1 MFRIGQGYDVHRL
14 EKGRELWLGGVL
26 IPHSFGLSG
35 HSDADVLLH
44 AICDAVLGAA
54 GAGDI
59 GHHFP
64 DSDPAHRGRSSRE
77 FLKIVGEIA
86 KAGGWSV
93 SNIDATIVAEKP
105 KLSPYVTQ
113 MCGNVA
119 ADLGLLPYAS
129 QYQSHD
135 HRGVGFR
142 RAGRGHC
149 GHGRGNAY
157 ERNFRVST

>member
-26 IPHSFGLSG
+26 IPHSLGLSG

-59 GHHFP
+59 GQHFP
-64 DSDPAHRGRSSRE
+64 DSDPAHRGRNSRE

-105 KLSPYVTQ
+105 KLSPYVPQ
-113 MCGNVA
+113 MCGNIA
-119 ADLGLLPYAS
+119 ADLGLLPTQVNIKATTTE
-129 QYQSHD
+129 
-135 HRGVGFR
+135 GLGFVGR
-142 RAGRGHC
+142 EEGIAAMAVAMLTSETSG
-149 GHGRGNAY
+149 
-157 ERNFRVST
+157 

>member
-26 IPHSFGLSG
+26 IPHSSGLSG

-54 GAGDI
+54 GSGDI

-64 DSDPAHRGRSSRE
+64 DSDPGHRGRSSRE

-93 SNIDATIVAEKP
+93 SNIDATIIAEKP
-105 KLSPYVTQ
+105 KLSPYVTE
-113 MCGNVA
+113 MSGNVA
-119 ADLGLLPYAS
+119 ADLDLSPTQVNIKATTTEGL
-129 QYQSHD
+129 
-135 HRGVGFR
+135 GFVGR
-142 RAGRGHC
+142 EEGIAALAVAMLTSETSG
-149 GHGRGNAY
+149 
-157 ERNFRVST
+157 

>member
-26 IPHSFGLSG
+26 IPHSSGLSG

-54 GAGDI
+54 GSGDI

-86 KAGGWSV
+86 TAGGWSV
-93 SNIDATIVAEKP
+93 SNIDATIIAEKP
-105 KLSPYVTQ
+105 KLSPYVTE

-119 ADLGLLPYAS
+119 ADLDLSPTQVNIKATTTEGL
-129 QYQSHD
+129 
-135 HRGVGFR
+135 GFVGR
-142 RAGRGHC
+142 EEGITALAVAMLTSETSG
-149 GHGRGNAY
+149 
-157 ERNFRVST
+157 

>member
-59 GHHFP
+59 GQHFP
-64 DSDPAHRGRSSRE
+64 DSDPAHRGRNSRE

-93 SNIDATIVAEKP
+93 SNIDATIVAQKP
-105 KLSPYVTQ
+105 NLSPYVVQ
-113 MCGNVA
+113 MCGNIA
-119 ADLGLLPYAS
+119 ADLGLLPTQVNIKATTTE
-129 QYQSHD
+129 
-135 HRGVGFR
+135 GLGFVGR
-142 RAGRGHC
+142 EEGIAAMAVAMLTSENSG
-149 GHGRGNAY
+149 
-157 ERNFRVST
+157 

>member
-1 MFRIGQGYDVHRL
+1 MFRIGQGYDVHSL

-26 IPHSFGLSG
+26 IPHSLGLSG

-54 GAGDI
+54 GSGDI

-93 SNIDATIVAEKP
+93 SNIDATIIAQKP

-113 MCGNVA
+113 MCGNIA
-119 ADLGLLPYAS
+119 ADLNLSPSQVNIKATTTEGL
-129 QYQSHD
+129 
-135 HRGVGFR
+135 GFVGR
-142 RAGRGHC
+142 EEGIAALAVAMLTSETSG
-149 GHGRGNAY
+149 
-157 ERNFRVST
+157 

>member
-14 EKGRELWLGGVL
+14 EQGRELWLGGVL
-26 IPHSFGLSG
+26 IPYSSGLSG

-54 GAGDI
+54 GSGDI

-77 FLKIVGEIA
+77 FLKIVGGVA
-86 KAGGWSV
+86 KANGWDV
-93 SNIDATIVAEKP
+93 SNIDATIIAEKP

-119 ADLGLLPYAS
+119 ADLNLSPTQVNIKATTTEGLGL
-129 QYQSHD
+129 
-135 HRGVGFR
+135 VGR
-142 RAGRGHC
+142 EEGIAALAVAMLTSETPG
-149 GHGRGNAY
+149 
-157 ERNFRVST
+157 

>member
-54 GAGDI
+54 GSGDI

-64 DSDPAHRGRSSRE
+64 DSDPAHRGQSSRD

-86 KAGGWSV
+86 KAGGWRV
-93 SNIDATIVAEKP
+93 SNIDATIIAEKP
-105 KLSPYVTQ
+105 KLSPYVSQ
-113 MCGNVA
+113 MCGNIA
-119 ADLGLLPYAS
+119 ADLDLSPSQVNIKATTTEGL
-129 QYQSHD
+129 
-135 HRGVGFR
+135 GFVGR
-142 RAGRGHC
+142 EEGIAAMAVAMLTSETSG
-149 GHGRGNAY
+149 
-157 ERNFRVST
+157 

>member
-14 EKGRELWLGGVL
+14 EQGRELWLGGVL
-26 IPHSFGLSG
+26 IPYPSGLSG

-54 GAGDI
+54 ASGDI

-77 FLKIVGEIA
+77 FLKIVGGVA
-86 KAGGWSV
+86 KAGGWDV
-93 SNIDATIVAEKP
+93 SNIDATIIAEKP

-119 ADLGLLPYAS
+119 ADLNLSPTQVNIKATTTEGLGL
-129 QYQSHD
+129 
-135 HRGVGFR
+135 VGR
-142 RAGRGHC
+142 EEGIAALAVAMLTSETPG
-149 GHGRGNAY
+149 
-157 ERNFRVST
+157 

>member
-26 IPHSFGLSG
+26 IPHSSGLSG

-54 GAGDI
+54 GSGDI

-64 DSDPAHRGRSSRE
+64 DSDPGHRGRSSRE
-77 FLKIVGEIA
+77 FLKIVGAIA

-93 SNIDATIVAEKP
+93 SNIDAT
-105 KLSPYVTQ
+105 
-113 MCGNVA
+113 
-119 ADLGLLPYAS
+119 AS
-129 QYQSHD
+129 T
-135 HRGVGFR
+135 GVGYTTVTE
-142 RAGRGHC
+142 AGETTTTVTSVSSTPTSS
-149 GHGRGNAY
+149 AY
-157 ERNFRVST
+157 

>member
-54 GAGDI
+54 GSGDI

-86 KAGGWSV
+86 KAGGWRV
-93 SNIDATIVAEKP
+93 SNIDATIIAEKP
-105 KLSPYVTQ
+105 KLSPYVTE
-113 MCGNVA
+113 MCGNIA
-119 ADLGLLPYAS
+119 ADLDLSPSQVNIKATTTEGL
-129 QYQSHD
+129 
-135 HRGVGFR
+135 GFVGR
-142 RAGRGHC
+142 EEGIAALAVAMLTSETSG
-149 GHGRGNAY
+149 
-157 ERNFRVST
+157 

>member
-26 IPHSFGLSG
+26 IPHSSGLSG

-54 GAGDI
+54 GSGDI

-93 SNIDATIVAEKP
+93 SNIDATIIAEKP
-105 KLSPYVTQ
+105 KLSPYVTE

-119 ADLGLLPYAS
+119 ADLDLSPTQVNIKATTTEGL
-129 QYQSHD
+129 
-135 HRGVGFR
+135 GFVGR
-142 RAGRGHC
+142 EEGIAALAVGMLTSETSG
-149 GHGRGNAY
+149 
-157 ERNFRVST
+157 

>member
-1 MFRIGQGYDVHRL
+1 MFRIGQGCDVHRL

-59 GHHFP
+59 GQHFP
-64 DSDPAHRGRSSRE
+64 DSDPAHRGRNSRE

-93 SNIDATIVAEKP
+93 SNIDATIVAQKP
-105 KLSPYVTQ
+105 KLSPYVVQ
-113 MCGNVA
+113 MCGNIA
-119 ADLGLLPYAS
+119 ADLGLLPTQVNIKATTTE
-129 QYQSHD
+129 
-135 HRGVGFR
+135 GLGFVGR
-142 RAGRGHC
+142 EEGIAAMAVAMLTSETSG
-149 GHGRGNAY
+149 
-157 ERNFRVST
+157 

>member
-26 IPHSFGLSG
+26 IPHSLGLSG

-54 GAGDI
+54 GSGDI
-59 GHHFP
+59 GQHFP

-93 SNIDATIVAEKP
+93 SNIDATIVAQKP

-113 MCGNVA
+113 MCGNIA
-119 ADLGLLPYAS
+119 ADLGLSRTQVNIKATTTEGL
-129 QYQSHD
+129 
-135 HRGVGFR
+135 GFVGR
-142 RAGRGHC
+142 EEGIAAMAVAMLTSDTSG
-149 GHGRGNAY
+149 
-157 ERNFRVST
+157 

>member
-26 IPHSFGLSG
+26 IPHSSGLSG

-54 GAGDI
+54 GSGDI

-93 SNIDATIVAEKP
+93 SNIDATIIAEKP
-105 KLSPYVTQ
+105 KLSPYVTE

-119 ADLGLLPYAS
+119 ADLDLSPTQVNIKATTTEGLLS
-129 QYQSHD
+129 LIHI
-135 HRGVGFR
+135 
-142 RAGRGHC
+142 
-149 GHGRGNAY
+149 
-157 ERNFRVST
+157 

>member
-54 GAGDI
+54 GSGDI

-93 SNIDATIVAEKP
+93 SNIDATIVAQKP
-105 KLSPYVTQ
+105 KLSPYVIE
-113 MCGNVA
+113 MCGNIA
-119 ADLGLLPYAS
+119 ADLGLLPTQVNIKATTTE
-129 QYQSHD
+129 
-135 HRGVGFR
+135 GLGFVGR
-142 RAGRGHC
+142 EEGIAAMAVAMLTSETSG
-149 GHGRGNAY
+149 
-157 ERNFRVST
+157 

>member
-26 IPHSFGLSG
+26 IPHSSGLSG

-54 GAGDI
+54 GSGDI

-64 DSDPAHRGRSSRE
+64 DSDPGHRGRSSRE

-93 SNIDATIVAEKP
+93 SNIDATIIAEKP
-105 KLSPYVTQ
+105 KLSPYVTE
-113 MCGNVA
+113 MSGNVA
-119 ADLGLLPYAS
+119 ADLDLSPTQVNIKATTTEGL
-129 QYQSHD
+129 
-135 HRGVGFR
+135 GFVGR
-142 RAGRGHC
+142 EEGITALAVAMLTSETSG
-149 GHGRGNAY
+149 
-157 ERNFRVST
+157 

>member
-1 MFRIGQGYDVHRL
+1 MFRIGQGYDVHSL

-26 IPHSFGLSG
+26 IPHSLGLSG

-44 AICDAVLGAA
+44 SICDAVLGAA
-54 GAGDI
+54 GSGDI

-93 SNIDATIVAEKP
+93 SNIDATIIAQKP

-113 MCGNVA
+113 MCGNIA
-119 ADLGLLPYAS
+119 ADLNLSPSQVNIKATTTEGL
-129 QYQSHD
+129 
-135 HRGVGFR
+135 GFVGR
-142 RAGRGHC
+142 EEGIAALAVAMLMSETSG
-149 GHGRGNAY
+149 
-157 ERNFRVST
+157 

>member
-93 SNIDATIVAEKP
+93 SNIDATIIAQKP
-105 KLSPYVTQ
+105 KLSPYVSQ
-113 MCGNVA
+113 MCGNIA
-119 ADLGLLPYAS
+119 ADLGLLPTQVNIKATTTE
-129 QYQSHD
+129 
-135 HRGVGFR
+135 GLGFVGR
-142 RAGRGHC
+142 EEGIAAMAVAMLTSETSG
-149 GHGRGNAY
+149 
-157 ERNFRVST
+157 

>member
-1 MFRIGQGYDVHRL
+1 M
-14 EKGRELWLGGVL
+14 L
-26 IPHSFGLSG
+26 IPHCFGLSG

-93 SNIDATIVAEKP
+93 SNIDATIIAEKP

-119 ADLGLLPYAS
+119 ADLGLSSTQVNIKATTTEGL
-129 QYQSHD
+129 
-135 HRGVGFR
+135 GLVGR
-142 RAGRGHC
+142 EEGIAAMAVAMLTSETSG
-149 GHGRGNAY
+149 
-157 ERNFRVST
+157 

>member
-26 IPHSFGLSG
+26 IPHSSGLSG

-44 AICDAVLGAA
+44 AICDAVVGAA
-54 GAGDI
+54 GSGDI

-77 FLKIVGEIA
+77 FLKIVGAIA

-93 SNIDATIVAEKP
+93 SNIDATIIAEKP
-105 KLSPYVTQ
+105 KLSPYVTE

-119 ADLGLLPYAS
+119 ADLDLSPTQVNIKATTTEGL
-129 QYQSHD
+129 
-135 HRGVGFR
+135 GFVGR
-142 RAGRGHC
+142 EEGIAALAVAMLTSETSG
-149 GHGRGNAY
+149 
-157 ERNFRVST
+157 

>member
-14 EKGRELWLGGVL
+14 EEGRELWLGGVL
-26 IPHSFGLSG
+26 IPQSFGLSG

-54 GAGDI
+54 GSGDI
-59 GHHFP
+59 GQHFP
-64 DSDPAHRGRSSRE
+64 DSDTAHRGRSSRE

-93 SNIDATIVAEKP
+93 SNIDATIIAQKP
-105 KLSPYVTQ
+105 KLSPYVTR

-119 ADLGLLPYAS
+119 EDLGLSPTQVNIKATTTEGL
-129 QYQSHD
+129 
-135 HRGVGFR
+135 GFVGR
-142 RAGRGHC
+142 EEGIAALAVAMLTSETSG
-149 GHGRGNAY
+149 
-157 ERNFRVST
+157 

>member
-59 GHHFP
+59 GQHFP
-64 DSDPAHRGRSSRE
+64 DSDPAHRGRKSRE

-93 SNIDATIVAEKP
+93 SNIDATIIAEKP

-119 ADLGLLPYAS
+119 ADLGLSSTQVNIKATTTEGL
-129 QYQSHD
+129 
-135 HRGVGFR
+135 GFVGR
-142 RAGRGHC
+142 EEGIAAMAVAMLTSETSG
-149 GHGRGNAY
+149 
-157 ERNFRVST
+157 

>member
-59 GHHFP
+59 GQHFP
-64 DSDPAHRGRSSRE
+64 DSDPAHRGRNSRE

-93 SNIDATIVAEKP
+93 SNIDATIVAQKP
-105 KLSPYVTQ
+105 KLSPYVVQ
-113 MCGNVA
+113 MCGNIA
-119 ADLGLLPYAS
+119 ADLGLLPTQVNIKATTTE
-129 QYQSHD
+129 
-135 HRGVGFR
+135 GLGFVGR
-142 RAGRGHC
+142 EEGIAAMAVAMLTSETSG
-149 GHGRGNAY
+149 
-157 ERNFRVST
+157 

>member
-14 EKGRELWLGGVL
+14 EQGRELWLGGVL
-26 IPHSFGLSG
+26 IPYPSGLSG

-54 GAGDI
+54 GSGDI

-86 KAGGWSV
+86 KAGGWRV
-93 SNIDATIVAEKP
+93 SNIDATIIAEKP
-105 KLSPYVTQ
+105 KLSPYVTE
-113 MCGNVA
+113 MRGNIA
-119 ADLGLLPYAS
+119 ADLDLSPSQVNIKATTTEGL
-129 QYQSHD
+129 
-135 HRGVGFR
+135 GFVGR
-142 RAGRGHC
+142 EEGIAALAVAMLTSETSG
-149 GHGRGNAY
+149 
-157 ERNFRVST
+157 